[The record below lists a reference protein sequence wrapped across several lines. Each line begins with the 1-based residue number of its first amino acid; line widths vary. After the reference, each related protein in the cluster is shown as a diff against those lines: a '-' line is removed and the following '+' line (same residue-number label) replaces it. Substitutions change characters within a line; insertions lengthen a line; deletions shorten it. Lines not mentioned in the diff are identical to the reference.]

1 MKLTI
6 GEHAGF
12 CFGVRRAVLKAFE
25 CAEKQLPCVTL
36 GPLIHN
42 PQEVER
48 LRRAGIRSVE
58 TPNRQRTGHLTAPA
72 SDTDILVNDRIA
84 KTFFVLAHSYSID
97 RTNGCTCLAA
107 AAICLTPGLK
117 KARPKIRLGYFYR
130 HSAPKSRRPPRR

>member
-1 MKLTI
+1 MARLI
-6 GEHAGF
+6 DFARLHAENNSVIFEERSRDSSEGTTT
-12 CFGVRRAVLKAFE
+12 RAFS
-25 CAEKQLPCVTL
+25 EKFRVFNGTTKTAL
-36 GPLIHN
+36 
-42 PQEVER
+42 
-48 LRRAGIRSVE
+48 GIRSVE

-97 RTNGCTCLAA
+97 GTNGCTCLAA